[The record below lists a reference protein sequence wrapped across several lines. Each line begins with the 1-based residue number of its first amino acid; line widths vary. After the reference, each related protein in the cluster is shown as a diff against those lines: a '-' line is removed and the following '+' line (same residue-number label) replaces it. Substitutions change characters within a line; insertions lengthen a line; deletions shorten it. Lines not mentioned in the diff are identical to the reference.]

1 MNKEKIV
8 TLTTWLEEKALTGAI
23 ITDFHSIAY
32 LSGFESDPIERVL
45 ALVLI
50 SGKSPFL
57 FGPALEVNSMK
68 ESGWEFQAFGYEDQ
82 ENPWE
87 KLVAHIKDAISGQS
101 FAIEADNLSISR
113 YHALQAAYPSAS
125 FNSDITDQI
134 NHLRLIKT
142 PAEIKHMVAAGHDA
156 DRAFDIGF
164 RTLAEGISELA
175 VAAKIE
181 YDLKKSGVPAMSF
194 DTLLQFGAHAADP
207 HGATSIRKLQLGD
220 MALFDLGTMTEG
232 YASDATRT
240 VAFGPVSQQA
250 QEIHAVTLEAQLTAQ
265 SQAKI
270 GMTAS
275 E

>member
-101 FAIEADNLSISR
+101 FAIEADNL
-113 YHALQAAYPSAS
+113 
-125 FNSDITDQI
+125 
-134 NHLRLIKT
+134 
-142 PAEIKHMVAAGHDA
+142 
-156 DRAFDIGF
+156 
-164 RTLAEGISELA
+164 
-175 VAAKIE
+175 
-181 YDLKKSGVPAMSF
+181 
-194 DTLLQFGAHAADP
+194 
-207 HGATSIRKLQLGD
+207 
-220 MALFDLGTMTEG
+220 
-232 YASDATRT
+232 
-240 VAFGPVSQQA
+240 
-250 QEIHAVTLEAQLTAQ
+250 
-265 SQAKI
+265 
-270 GMTAS
+270 
-275 E
+275 